1 MKRFVFIAVACL
13 LCAAPVHA
21 HRGRLQRAYVATH
34 GQLSAYLVESNGEM
48 LPIGFKGLPARFGG
62 SLRSKVTVPTLKQAG
77 SIVATPNGRFLYV
90 AGCAPTPRGYT
101 GNADR
106 LEEIEAYRVG
116 RAGVPREIA
125 PPTQIEGCLTGN
137 APPYQTLAVSANGR
151 RLFAAGGISYDIAS
165 GGSKDNIHVHAF
177 RIEPTGQLLP
187 AGDAQIAGLPDPTP
201 YVALDSSGRWLFVA
215 GLVML
220 RGGSGMLLQELRV
233 GASGSLRLAAAIRFA
248 DANEIAFDGLAASR
262 NGPFLYA
269 SGTPLSGSALS
280 THLFGYRIAAG
291 GALKPIPGAA
301 ADTHLIPA
309 AQPNYESLALAPS
322 GRRLY
327 VMGTSTGARNGAL
340 ITSYRVD
347 PRDGALRPSRG
358 STIATKR
365 IARPQTIVLDAT
377 GRYLYEMDR
386 AAGFMGGPAVLE
398 FRTGARGAIVD
409 NDACIGSGIA
419 FCGRIPVR
427 TGPIVILQ

>member
-1 MKRFVFIAVACL
+1 MKRLVFVAAACL
-13 LCAAPVHA
+13 LCATPVHA
-21 HRGRLQRAYVATH
+21 HRDRLQRAYVATG

-62 SLRSKVTVPTLKQAG
+62 FLRSKVAVPTLEQAG
-77 SIVATPNGRFLYV
+77 SVVATPNGRFLYV
-90 AGCAPTPRGYT
+90 AGCAPTPPGYT
-101 GNADR
+101 GNAGSV
-106 LEEIEAYRVG
+106 EEIEAYRVG
-116 RAGVPREIA
+116 LAGVPREIA

-165 GGSKDNIHVHAF
+165 GGSKDSIHVHAF

-220 RGGSGMLLQELRV
+220 RGGSGMLLAELRV
-233 GASGSLRLAAAIRFA
+233 GARGSLRLAAAIRFT
-248 DANEIAFDGLAASR
+248 DANEIAFNGLAASR

-291 GALKPIPGAA
+291 GALEPIPGAA
-301 ADTHLIPA
+301 ADTHLIPT

-327 VMGTSTGARNGAL
+327 VMGTSTTARNGAL
-340 ITSYRVD
+340 IASYRVA
-347 PRDGALRPSRG
+347 RNGTLRPSRG
-358 STIATKR
+358 STAATKR

-409 NDACIGSGIA
+409 NDACIGGAIA

-427 TGPIVILQ
+427 TGPIVIVR